1 VAILVAVS
9 AIEPQGG
16 SRESTMWQA
25 RFGRT
30 ENLPVFAFWQ
40 DYRFLAAGLLA
51 LTAAI
56 VIIFR

>member
-1 VAILVAVS
+1 
-9 AIEPQGG
+9 
-16 SRESTMWQA
+16 MWQT
-25 RFGRT
+25 RFGRA
-30 ENLPVFAFWQ
+30 ENPRVVAFWQ